1 MDLFNWQWACTDI
14 HDLFSWLFLLF
25 SLDDDGGPI
34 VYDPSSA
41 TCISQYP
48 HRPDPYEKIHVY
60 VAPSQISKEAG
71 EGLFAKKVI
80 KKDQLV
86 CLFNG
91 IRRFKEGRVVRIGAN
106 DDGWSDYRITLGMSR
121 KFSLSGTSYSYL
133 PNERGGPFIHF
144 GARVITVTQHTR
156 YPCVVYFKS
165 SFSCRTW
172 SFTWELGQSNS
183 KIGLTH
189 T

>member
-1 MDLFNWQWACTDI
+1 MYYWLFWEVDLLNWQWACTNI
-14 HDLFSWLFLLF
+14 QDLFSWLFLLF

-60 VAPSQISKEAG
+60 VAPSKISEEAG

-165 SFSCRTW
+165 SFSRRTW
-172 SFTWELGQSNS
+172 S
-183 KIGLTH
+183 
-189 T
+189 